1 MINEPVN
8 KLNVVLVRAPYV
20 IPTSSVF
27 GNQGTPAL
35 GLAYLAGTVE
45 RLGHNITCIDSF
57 AKGIDTFTPIEN
69 TNLLINGIPNAE
81 TLSLI
86 PEDTDILGISCMF
99 SSDWIN
105 TIDLVKVIRQK
116 YPKLIIILGGEH
128 VTADHEYILT
138 TYKEEVSLCIL
149 GEGEQKLA
157 NLLNTCS
164 ESLDN
169 LYKAPGITYYN
180 EVSGKVETNPSDYRV
195 KNLETI
201 PLPKWDGLELHIFH
215 ERLLGM
221 SMIGKRTMPM
231 LLSRGCP
238 YQCTF
243 CSSAKMW
250 TTRWVARDYYEVIEE
265 IKMYKDLYN
274 INHIDFYDLTAIINK
289 KWTIDFCKE
298 MIRQEINLTWSLP
311 SGTRSEALT
320 HEVLDLLKK
329 SGCTKITYAPET
341 GSVRMSKLVKKKVN
355 LKKMLSS
362 MKNAVDVGLIVK
374 ANIIFGFPEER
385 AMDRVYNFIFIFRM
399 ALVGIHDVPCF
410 GFTPYPGSELFDEL
424 LEKGVIKRDEN
435 YYEFMSNLIYTKPFN
450 NKSWNDEVS
459 DYMIPC
465 LSLGG
470 MAFFYSLQYLFR
482 PKRFYN
488 LVVNVLKDSP
498 QTMLEVAFANM
509 YKDFV
514 KGRRFQK

>member
-1 MINEPVN
+1 MN
-8 KLNVVLVRAPYV
+8 KLNVTLIRAPYV
-20 IPTSSVF
+20 IPKSSVF
-27 GNQGTPAL
+27 GNQGTPSL
-35 GLAYLAGTVE
+35 GLAYLAGTVDK
-45 RLGHNITCIDSF
+45 LGHNVTCIDSF
-57 AKGIDTFTPIEN
+57 AKGIDTFTPIKD
-69 TNLLINGIPNAE
+69 TNLLINGMPNE
-81 TLSLI
+81 QTLSLI
-86 PEDTDILGISCMF
+86 SSETDILGISCMF

-105 TIDLVKVIRQK
+105 TIELVKMIREKFPNLVIV
-116 YPKLIIILGGEH
+116 LGGEH

-138 TYKEEVSLCIL
+138 TYKKEVSLCIL

-157 NLLNTCS
+157 NLLNIYS
-164 ESLDN
+164 ENPDH
-169 LYKAPGITYYN
+169 LYSAPGITFFDHKS
-180 EVSGKVETNPSDYRV
+180 EAIITNDGDYRV
-195 KNLETI
+195 KNLESI
-201 PLPKWDGLELHIFH
+201 PLPKWDGLEIDTFH
-215 ERLLGM
+215 DRLLGM

-274 INHIDFYDLTAIINK
+274 INHIDFYDLTAIINRQ
-289 KWTIDFCKE
+289 WSIDFCKE

-320 HEVLDLLKK
+320 FEVLDLLKR

-341 GSVRMSKLVKKKVN
+341 GSLRMSKLVKKKVN
-355 LKKMLSS
+355 LKKMLAS
-362 MKNAVDVGLIVK
+362 MKNAVKVGLIVK
-374 ANIIFGFPEER
+374 ANIIFGFPEEKF
-385 AMDRVYNFIFIFRM
+385 MDRVYNFIFIFRM

-424 LEKGVIKRDEN
+424 LEKGIIKRDEN

-450 NKSWNDEVS
+450 NKSWNNEVS
-459 DYMIPC
+459 DYMIPF

-482 PKRFYN
+482 PIRFFN
-488 LVVNVLKDSP
+488 LVTNVVKDTP

-514 KGRRFQK
+514 KGRRLQK